1 MMLTPGRT
9 LDKRTRS
16 NMQMDRAS
24 GMQRDILCEDQA
36 INPFPSNS
44 SCTARPIGERVVH
57 KLSILAPFIL
67 YRSLYMLDPFV
78 CTPLFL
84 PSAARPHGNEAKNPD
99 FFLARCIFL
108 PSFLPYLL
116 LAGFYPWDRR
126 HPGLSGSSLISQ
138 TLQAESTQKK
148 KTRQKIVRKFSAPNI
163 QMSLPKAVSCILF
176 WDTLRYRCCCCCCCF
191 FLLIISAS
199 LQPFM
204 LGSFSFFNP
213 FFFLV
218 GNAAFFMLDRK
229 SFVIGFRFERAF
241 FSGFLFFHYCTPFV
255 EYVKLPCD
263 KFFFGFARFFPRKRI
278 VVSIV
283 FHITLL

>member
-1 MMLTPGRT
+1 MKNDADP
-9 LDKRTRS
+9 
-16 NMQMDRAS
+16 RAHPWQKDAIKYAN
-24 GMQRDILCEDQA
+24 GQGERDAERDILCEDQA

-138 TLQAESTQKK
+138 TLQAESTIKK

-176 WDTLRYRCCCCCCCF
+176 WDTLRYRCCCF
-191 FLLIISAS
+191 FSSSSAHPCS
-199 LQPFM
+199 LSCSARSRF
-204 LGSFSFFNP
+204 LTH
-213 FFFLV
+213 FFFWLV
-218 GNAAFFMLDRK
+218 MLH
-229 SFVIGFRFERAF
+229 
-241 FSGFLFFHYCTPFV
+241 FLCST
-255 EYVKLPCD
+255 ESRL
-263 KFFFGFARFFPRKRI
+263 
-278 VVSIV
+278 
-283 FHITLL
+283 

>member
-108 PSFLPYLL
+108 PYFLTSCL
-116 LAGFYPWDRR
+116 LACWL
-126 HPGLSGSSLISQ
+126 LSLRSSSPRAVWVVPHISD
-138 TLQAESTQKK
+138 
-148 KTRQKIVRKFSAPNI
+148 P
-163 QMSLPKAVSCILF
+163 
-176 WDTLRYRCCCCCCCF
+176 
-191 FLLIISAS
+191 AS
-199 LQPFM
+199 
-204 LGSFSFFNP
+204 
-213 FFFLV
+213 
-218 GNAAFFMLDRK
+218 
-229 SFVIGFRFERAF
+229 
-241 FSGFLFFHYCTPFV
+241 
-255 EYVKLPCD
+255 
-263 KFFFGFARFFPRKRI
+263 
-278 VVSIV
+278 
-283 FHITLL
+283 